1 LTDGKNAD
9 AEESFKRS
17 LELDPK
23 SIPALGYLGTTHA
36 ERGDYAQALRY
47 YERAIAADDSH
58 AVVYYLA
65 ADTMLKLPG
74 ADGAKAEQYLTRA
87 ITLDPS
93 LAAARLALAKIY
105 ERAERWTDAVPQLE
119 RAVQLA
125 PDLNEAHYHL
135 GRVYQ
140 RLGRADDA
148 RREMALFKEQSET
161 EKQRRETD
169 RRDLVRRLA
178 DVRF

>member
-1 LTDGKNAD
+1 
-9 AEESFKRS
+9 
-17 LELDPK
+17 
-23 SIPALGYLGTTHA
+23 
-36 ERGDYAQALRY
+36 
-47 YERAIAADDSH
+47 
-58 AVVYYLA
+58 
-65 ADTMLKLPG
+65 MLKMPG
-74 ADGAKAEQYLTRA
+74 GDGAGAEQYLARA
-87 ITLDPS
+87 IALDPS

-105 ERAERWTDAVPQLE
+105 ERAERWADAAPQLE

-140 RLGRADDA
+140 RLGRAEDA

-161 EKQRRETD
+161 EKRRRETE